1 MGKFIFW
8 GFMFI
13 AGIGIWYGNS
23 WYYDI
28 PENIILLCLG
38 VIIFSS
44 IIAIIHANYVLHLS
58 KNMNEVERYLGKLKK
73 RAYFSALIDMLDG
86 DFETAEKKLD
96 RIQGRRQRATLE
108 VILHIERKN
117 IDEAIEAAKQILE
130 PSIRYTYFAVIAML
144 QNDWSAY
151 EIMKN
156 KIKRKNLLY
165 ALEADASY
173 RKGDLEQAKVFGD
186 LAISTSSGLQRFTYI
201 KLLERQENNPN
212 RESYF

>member
-1 MGKFIFW
+1 
-8 GFMFI
+8 MFTAGI
-13 AGIGIWYGNS
+13 GIGIWYGNTEN
-23 WYYDI
+23 YDT
-28 PENIILLCLG
+28 PENIIWLCLG
-38 VIIFSS
+38 VIIVSYL
-44 IIAIIHANYVLHLS
+44 IAIIYANYVLHLS

-73 RAYFSALIDMLDG
+73 RIYFSALIDMLDG
-86 DFETAEKKLD
+86 DFETAPIKLD

-117 IDEAIEAAKQILE
+117 IDEAKVAAEQILD
-130 PSIRYTYFAVIAML
+130 PSIRYFYFAVIAML

-156 KIKRKNLLY
+156 KMKRRNLLY
-165 ALEADASY
+165 ALEADVSY

-186 LAISTSSGLQRFTYI
+186 LAISTSSGLQRFMYI
-201 KLLERQENNPN
+201 KLLKRQVNNPN